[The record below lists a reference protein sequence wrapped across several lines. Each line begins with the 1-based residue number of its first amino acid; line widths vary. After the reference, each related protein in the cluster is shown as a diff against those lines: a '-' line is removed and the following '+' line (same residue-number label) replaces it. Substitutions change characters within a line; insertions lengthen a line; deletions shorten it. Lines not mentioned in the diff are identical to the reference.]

1 MLEQAKG
8 ITTDYIM
15 EFIDKG
21 EHYFY
26 EDLHKLAGELVL
38 KDTHD
43 TNPIVINDGDGYSG
57 TIISKFKSKVEGVP
71 DITVSDFYGSC
82 SFCDTLTNIYEDSDE
97 LEIIRDLAT
106 MVLHTIQ
113 SMEEQVE

>member
-15 EFIDKG
+15 EFIDEG

-26 EDLHKLAGELVL
+26 EDLHRLAGELAL
-38 KDTHD
+38 KETHGTD
-43 TNPIVINDGDGYSG
+43 PIVINDGNGYSG

-71 DITVSDFYGSC
+71 DITVSDFYGTC
-82 SFCDTLTNIYEDSDE
+82 SFCDTLADVYESSDE

-113 SMEEQVE
+113 SMKEQVE